1 MIITGDLPLKYLTK
15 TRSNVGSVRTGTG
28 VQAHPSDVYIREN
41 GRSFFVHEE
50 TPGAHVPKQGTIE
63 MPPFDFMDRVPK
75 QFAPK
80 LLKAI
85 YGKSLPTKAH
95 IETLRLNVR
104 YQDDKETPNSFYAL
118 LRSRKSWKPG

>member
-1 MIITGDLPLKYLTK
+1 
-15 TRSNVGSVRTGTG
+15 
-28 VQAHPSDVYIREN
+28 
-41 GRSFFVHEE
+41 
-50 TPGAHVPKQGTIE
+50 
-63 MPPFDFMDRVPK
+63 MDRVPK
-75 QFAPK
+75 QVPK

-85 YGKSLPTKAH
+85 YGKSLIPTKAH

>member
-1 MIITGDLPLKYLTK
+1 
-15 TRSNVGSVRTGTG
+15 
-28 VQAHPSDVYIREN
+28 
-41 GRSFFVHEE
+41 
-50 TPGAHVPKQGTIE
+50 

-75 QFAPK
+75 FAPK

-85 YGKSLPTKAH
+85 YGKSLIPTKAH

-118 LRSRKSWKPG
+118 LRSRKPW

>member
-1 MIITGDLPLKYLTK
+1 MLALYEQGLEFKPIHRTYIFEKMDGVSTYTKRLLVHMYQAGYL
-15 TRSNVGSVRTGTG
+15 
-28 VQAHPSDVYIREN
+28 
-41 GRSFFVHEE
+41 
-50 TPGAHVPKQGTIE
+50 IE

-75 QFAPK
+75 FAPK

-85 YGKSLPTKAH
+85 YGKSLIPTKAH

-118 LRSRKSWKPG
+118 LRSRVPWKPG